1 MGYGDSVIIKRSSD
15 GKDLYIDDEGNLG
28 INLRAQ
34 SLGALSGRVV
44 LVSGD
49 TRIEIARTSGDAMVI
64 QNIGLNIAYVG
75 GSNVTSSTYVFKL
88 TPRQIFTFGFVEE
101 SFSFYTICEAGRG
114 TSMGVG
120 EYA

>member
-15 GKDLYIDDEGNLG
+15 GKDLHIDDEGNLG